1 MGENTDISI
10 RKATE
15 ELLHTAIFRNI
26 SRRTNKIFAQKLA
39 SWLIRYVL
47 IISSMNESLNINL
60 EEILAN
66 LHGEQ
71 LKKIVEITNKTFQ
84 TICNDKENSDY
95 YIW

>member
-1 MGENTDISI
+1 MGKNTDISI
-10 RKATE
+10 KQATE
-15 ELLHTAIFRNI
+15 EILRTAIFKNI
-26 SRRTNKIFAQKLA
+26 SRRTNELFAQKLA
-39 SWLIRYVL
+39 AWLIRYVL
-47 IISSMNESLNINL
+47 IISSMNESLKINL

-84 TICNDKENSDY
+84 PECSDKEKSDH